1 MRSQKW
7 LSVVA
12 LYWFLVVQIGGST
25 EYAQRGF
32 PSFEAC
38 ASAGRARAI
47 RLTVRPGNPTITW
60 TCTPEAGDRR

>member
-25 EYAQRGF
+25 EYAERGF
-32 PSFEAC
+32 RSFEQC